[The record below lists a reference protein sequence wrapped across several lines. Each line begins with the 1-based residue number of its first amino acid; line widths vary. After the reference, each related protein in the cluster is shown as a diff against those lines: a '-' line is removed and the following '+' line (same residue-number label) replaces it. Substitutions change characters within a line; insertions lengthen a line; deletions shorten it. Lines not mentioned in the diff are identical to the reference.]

1 MFNVQSSLG
10 DDDFD
15 ETDPN
20 SRFELSPLMK
30 PVLEKKETFTL
41 SSQTAAFN
49 EDPLQNGG
57 HIYKEVVGDF
67 VVMITVGNMEG
78 LADHSVKGYNEAGL
92 LVACGD
98 TYYQLG
104 AFPLYNCGNMLTIL
118 SPRGRPQFPNSKGYD
133 FDPLLQF
140 ERRGNQLFARTSRDG
155 LTWQNMPGS
164 PIELTATS
172 VGVGVYQTTY
182 SDNRSWAELTDFII
196 YQ

>member
-1 MFNVQSSLG
+1 LG

-30 PVLEKKETFTL
+30 PVFEKKAAFTL

-49 EDPLQNGG
+49 DNPLQNGG
-57 HIYKEVVGDF
+57 HIYKEVEGDF
-67 VVMITVGNMEG
+67 VVMTTVADMEG
-78 LADHSVKGYNEAGL
+78 LADHTVKGYNEAGL

-155 LTWQNMPGS
+155 KTWSNMPGS
-164 PIELTATS
+164 PIELTAPT
-172 VGVGVYQTTY
+172 VGVGAYQTTY
-182 SDNRSWAELTDFII
+182 SDNCSWATLTDFII